1 MARKFIEAGYQI
13 SLVLKYVGLSRA
25 TYYYRLAKKVLSKTT
40 GGGRPIPGYSLD
52 LNHNQVTDEQIEAW
66 ILYLIDTDADAYDY
80 GYLKLTHA
88 LRGQFNL
95 VINKKKVYRLC
106 KKLGILLPQR
116 KAKPKYPRQI
126 AKNRV
131 ITGSNQLWEADIK
144 YVNIPGEQRFIM
156 LLCIIDVADRTLI
169 DYHIG
174 LRCTGQDAALTLRIA
189 LLKRQLFKSDTKPVI
204 RTDNGPQFISD
215 YFEKTCHDLSIEHE
229 RIPVKTPNKNAHIE
243 SFNRLLQDNCLSY
256 YEFETYLEAY
266 EAIDDYIKRYNNTRL
281 HSAIGYMPPMAFYR
295 KLKTGEKSIQF
306 RI

>member
-1 MARKFIEAGYQI
+1 MVLTFAGLNRSTYYNKLARKGF
-13 SLVLKYVGLSRA
+13 
-25 TYYYRLAKKVLSKTT
+25 SKIT

-66 ILYLIDTDADAYDY
+66 ILYLIDTDPDAYYY
-80 GYLKLTHA
+80 GYLKLSHA
-88 LRGQFNL
+88 LRRQFKL

-116 KAKPKYPRQI
+116 ITKPKFPCRI

-144 YVNIPGEQRFIM
+144 YVNIHGEKRFIM
-156 LLCIIDVADRTLI
+156 LLCIMDVADRNLV

-174 LRCTGQDAALTLRIA
+174 LRCTGQDAAIVLKTA
-189 LLKRQLFKSDTKPVI
+189 LLRRQLFNSDVKPVI

-215 YFEKTCHDLSIEHE
+215 YFEKTCCDLSIEHE
-229 RIPVKTPNKNAHIE
+229 RIPVRTPNKNAHIE
-243 SFNRLLQDNCLSY
+243 SFNRLLEDNCLRFH
-256 YEFETYLEAY
+256 EFDTYLDAY
-266 EAIDDYIKRYNNTRL
+266 EVIGDYIKRYNNTRL
-281 HSAIGYMPPMAFYR
+281 HSAIGYMPPKDFYD
-295 KLKTGEKSIQF
+295 KLKSGEISIKM